1 MRPRE
6 LVATTA
12 RIALD
17 AEYLMAF
24 IYTAGGLE
32 LNALDESRESITE
45 KIAQAELGSVL
56 EVQVLFPAG
65 NAQHPSPVTVAV
77 AQIAAVSG
85 QPLPRLAS

>member
-32 LNALDESRESITE
+32 LNALDESRESITRDRSL
-45 KIAQAELGSVL
+45 KPSLGACSKSRSV
-56 EVQVLFPAG
+56 FRPG
-65 NAQHPSPVTVAV
+65 TRG
-77 AQIAAVSG
+77 IR
-85 QPLPRLAS
+85 PR